1 MARHYL
7 RAISYYGSKNLM
19 LYNILPYLSIRH
31 KTYVEVFGG
40 SALLLLNKPKSA
52 FEVYNDIDSEVVNFF
67 RVIRDQEKQDKLKQ
81 FINSCPASREEFF
94 SFKEKIKTENKDY
107 LRAAYF
113 YYLSEISYIGER
125 KAFGVG
131 LSRQRRDKL
140 LYKRMKSFSLIK
152 ERLKKV
158 IIENTNFD
166 SLISRFDSKDTLF
179 YLDPP
184 YVHSTRKASDNYFFE
199 MNEEQHNKL
208 IDMLLKIKGKVILSG
223 YHSKLYDRLTNNG
236 FIEKRFE
243 VYKSS
248 ARTRA
253 GEKAIEVLWLSKHFK
268 VFEKR
273 KNIFFKTEV

>member
-7 RAISYYGSKNLM
+7 RAISYYGSKSLM

-243 VYKSS
+243 VYKPS